1 MDTGAPGPWAA
12 LLLHFTVVPQRVE
25 SGGESLFR
33 CQIFTGSVVAIV
45 IF

>member
-12 LLLHFTVVPQRVE
+12 LLLHFAVIPQHVE

-33 CQIFTGSVVAIV
+33 WFTGSVVAIV